1 MMIKYLMPKKIQN
14 DLPDIL
20 LIDQKTIG
28 ERIAEIRKK
37 KHLTQVVLAKK
48 LGIMRSTLSDYELGR
63 SRIYDEMITRI
74 ALALEVTSDRI
85 LGIKK
90 DDTFY
95 KNYTSRIEAIEKLP
109 DYKKRIVL
117 NDLDDSI
124 KENKN

>member
-1 MMIKYLMPKKIQN
+1 MMVKCFMPKKIQN

-20 LIDQKTIG
+20 LIDNKTIG
-28 ERIAEIRKK
+28 ERIAEVRKK
-37 KHLTQVVLAKK
+37 KNLTQVKLANK

-90 DDTFY
+90 DETFY
-95 KNYTSRIEAIEKLP
+95 NNYTNRIEALEKLP

-117 NDLDDSI
+117 KELDASI
-124 KENKN
+124 KSNES